1 MSDAV
6 LDIFSLVIYFYNSAG
21 VQVLWPVNEDDTGV
35 CGGHPGMGNR
45 LTQMLR
51 DSGHTVW

>member
-35 CGGHPGMGNR
+35 CGGRPGMGNR

-51 DSGHTVW
+51 DSGHTAW